1 MRALIAALLI
11 IFAAAPALAEPGTA
25 PERAGGANAVGQG
38 QGAVVISVRSELFL
52 EDTLQLYF
60 LREGGDIANPSDVIR
75 FGRKQGLLSLGNDT
89 LNFQVR
95 AYRLA
100 PGTYRLIAHGVSCPK
115 IPAENERCLVDWKG
129 ILGTEEVSR
138 PSRGYPAIAP
148 TFEVAAG
155 SVTYAGDF
163 VLTARNMV
171 EWQEIPREEL
181 RRAERQFAS
190 LARAPDPIIPG
201 EYRLKYALKARSL
214 SDDYSRRY

>member
-25 PERAGGANAVGQG
+25 PERAGRASAVGQG

-214 SDDYSRRY
+214 SDDYNRRY